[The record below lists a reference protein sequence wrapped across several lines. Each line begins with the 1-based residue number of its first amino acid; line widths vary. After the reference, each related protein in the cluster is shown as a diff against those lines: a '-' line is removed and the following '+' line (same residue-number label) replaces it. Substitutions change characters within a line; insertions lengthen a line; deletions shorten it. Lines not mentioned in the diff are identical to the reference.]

1 MLSARIPETV
11 AEQLGLA
18 SQSSKITVLALQR
31 DNPHSKSVYNWS
43 CSPTLN
49 VEKELNDVSFLDIS
63 E

>member
-11 AEQLGLA
+11 AEQRGLA
-18 SQSSKITVLALQR
+18 SQSSKITVLALQQ
-31 DNPHSKSVYNWS
+31 DNPHSNSVYKWS

-49 VEKELNDVSFLDIS
+49 LEKELNDVSFFDTS